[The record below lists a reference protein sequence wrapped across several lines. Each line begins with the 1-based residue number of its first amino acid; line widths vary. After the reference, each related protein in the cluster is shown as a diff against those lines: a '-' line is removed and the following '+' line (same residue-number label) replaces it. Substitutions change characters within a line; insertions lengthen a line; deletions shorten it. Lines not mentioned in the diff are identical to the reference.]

1 MYCQP
6 ESQDGGGTAPPPP
19 PLDVIEML
27 TFVVDDEELDAFA
40 EPPATFERARAARSI
55 FCM

>member
-1 MYCQP
+1 
-6 ESQDGGGTAPPPP
+6 
-19 PLDVIEML
+19 VIEML

>member
-1 MYCQP
+1 MYCQT
-6 ESQDGGGTAPPPP
+6 ESQPGWGTLPP